1 MAILENRLTLSI
13 EDLEEHLG
21 ALRLPRYVRE
31 AEDAFL
37 ERTHQIAQH
46 IASHPRIRAVFVSGP
61 TSSGKTTFT
70 DRLITSLLSEGKKA
84 MRVSLDDYYSVEH
97 LQFDKTGRPDYES
110 LTTIDTQL
118 ACENIKDL
126 LAGRVTTMPVFD
138 FNKRIRADATEF
150 PQVSLDSDGLLIVE
164 GLHGLS
170 PEIAGLI
177 PRELWLGIFIMPW
190 GEVVA
195 DRRLIESQEV
205 RLLRRI
211 IRDVR
216 HRGAHALATLD
227 YWPMIAASELN
238 YFPEYL
244 ASADFYVNS
253 LLSYESMVVAPIALA
268 DIKSALAQYEQNT
281 LAPSVFLAHAVPA
294 KPYADL
300 SAALVTARKLVQD
313 LSRVPSADPRIVPA
327 YSILNEFL

>member
-37 ERTHQIAQH
+37 ERTHEIAQH
-46 IASHPRIRAVFVSGP
+46 IVANPQIRAIFVSGP
-61 TSSGKTTFT
+61 TSSGKTTFA
-70 DRLITSLLSEGKKA
+70 DRLITSLLSEGKTA

-97 LQFDKTGRPDYES
+97 LHFDVNGRPDYES

-126 LAGRVTTMPVFD
+126 LAGRVTSMPVFD
-138 FNKRIRADATEF
+138 FHKRERADEAEF
-150 PQVSLDSDGLLIVE
+150 PKVQLDSDGLLLVE

-227 YWPMIAASELN
+227 YWPMIASSEQN

-253 LLSYESMVVAPIALA
+253 LLSYESMVVAPMALA

-281 LAPSVFLAHAVPA
+281 LAPSVFLAHAVPP
-294 KPYADL
+294 KIYADL
-300 SAALVTARKLVQD
+300 PAALDTARKLVRD
-313 LSRVPSADPRIVPA
+313 LSRIPSADPRIVPA
-327 YSILNEFL
+327 NSILNEFL

>member
-1 MAILENRLTLSI
+1 
-13 EDLEEHLG
+13 
-21 ALRLPRYVRE
+21 
-31 AEDAFL
+31 
-37 ERTHQIAQH
+37 
-46 IASHPRIRAVFVSGP
+46 
-61 TSSGKTTFT
+61 
-70 DRLITSLLSEGKKA
+70 
-84 MRVSLDDYYSVEH
+84 MRVSLDDYYSVENLH
-97 LQFDKTGRPDYES
+97 FDEAGRPDYES

-126 LAGRVTTMPVFD
+126 LAGRVTKMPVFD
-138 FNKRIRADATEF
+138 FHKRIRADETEF
-150 PQVSLDSDGLLIVE
+150 PQLYLENDGLLLVE

-227 YWPMIAASELN
+227 YWPMIAASEQN

-244 ASADFYVNS
+244 ANADFYVNS
-253 LLSYESMVVAPIALA
+253 LLSYESMVVAPLALA
-268 DIKSALAQYEQNT
+268 DIKSDLAQYEQDT
-281 LAPSVFLAHAVPA
+281 LPPSVFLALAEPA
-294 KPYADL
+294 KSYADL
-300 SAALVTARKLVQD
+300 PAALAAARKLVDD
-313 LSRVPSADPRIVPA
+313 LSRIPSADAKIVPEN
-327 YSILNEFL
+327 SILNEFL

>member
-21 ALRLPRYVRE
+21 AIRLPRYVRE

-46 IASHPRIRAVFVSGP
+46 IVNNPRIRAIFVSGP
-61 TSSGKTTFT
+61 TSSGKTTFS
-70 DRLITSLLSEGKKA
+70 DRLITCLLSEGKTA
-84 MRVSLDDYYSVEH
+84 MRMSLDDYYSIEN
-97 LQFDKTGRPDYES
+97 LQFDKAGRPDYES

-126 LAGRVTTMPVFD
+126 LAGQVTSMPVFD
-138 FNKRIRADATEF
+138 FHTRIRAEATEF
-150 PQVSLDSDGLLIVE
+150 PRVQLGSDGLLLVE

-227 YWPMIAASELN
+227 YWPMIAASEQN

-253 LLSYESMVVAPIALA
+253 LLSYESMVVAPLALA

-281 LAPSVFLAHAVPA
+281 LAPSVFLAHAEPA

-300 SAALVTARKLVQD
+300 PAALVTAHKLVQD
-313 LSRVPSADPRIVPA
+313 LSRVPSADAGIVPA
-327 YSILNEFL
+327 NSILNEFL

>member
-1 MAILENRLTLSI
+1 MAILENRLTLSV

-46 IASHPRIRAVFVSGP
+46 IANNPQIRVVFVSGP
-61 TSSGKTTFT
+61 TSSGKTTFA
-70 DRLITSLLSEGKKA
+70 DRLITSLLSEGKTA
-84 MRVSLDDYYSVEH
+84 MRVSLDDYYSTAQLHYDTE
-97 LQFDKTGRPDYES
+97 GRPDYES

-118 ACENIKDL
+118 ACDNIKDL
-126 LAGRVTTMPVFD
+126 LAGLVTSMPVFD
-138 FNKRIRADATEF
+138 FHKRERADEAVF
-150 PQVSLDSDGLLIVE
+150 PKVQLDSEGLLLVE

-177 PRELWLGIFIMPW
+177 PRETWLGIFIMPW

-227 YWPMIAASELN
+227 YWPMIASSEQN

-244 ASADFYVNS
+244 ARADFYVNS

-268 DIKSALAQYEQNT
+268 DIRSALAQYEQNT

-294 KPYADL
+294 KSYADL
-300 SAALVTARKLVQD
+300 PAALAAARKLVED
-313 LSRVPSADPRIVPA
+313 LSRVPSADQRIVPA
-327 YSILNEFL
+327 NSILNEFL

>member
-21 ALRLPRYVRE
+21 ALRLPRYVSE

-37 ERTHQIAQH
+37 ERTHEIAQH
-46 IASHPRIRAVFVSGP
+46 IAAHPQIRAIFVSGP
-61 TSSGKTTFT
+61 TSSGKTTFA
-70 DRLITSLLSEGKKA
+70 DRLITSLLSEGKTA
-84 MRVSLDDYYSVEH
+84 MRMSLDDYYSVEH
-97 LQFDKTGRPDYES
+97 LHFDVNGRPDYES

-126 LAGRVTTMPVFD
+126 LAGRVTSMPVFD
-138 FNKRIRADATEF
+138 FHKRERADEAEF
-150 PQVSLDSDGLLIVE
+150 PQVQLDSEGLLLVE

-227 YWPMIAASELN
+227 YWPMIASSEQN

-253 LLSYESMVVAPIALA
+253 LLSYESMVVAPMALA

-281 LAPSVFLAHAVPA
+281 LAPSVFLAHAVPP
-294 KPYADL
+294 KIYADL
-300 SAALVTARKLVQD
+300 PAALDTARKLVRD
-313 LSRVPSADPRIVPA
+313 LSRIPSADPRIVPA
-327 YSILNEFL
+327 NSILNEFL

>member
-13 EDLEEHLG
+13 EDLEEHMG

-37 ERTHQIAQH
+37 ERTHEIAQH
-46 IASHPRIRAVFVSGP
+46 IVSNPRIRAIFVSGP
-61 TSSGKTTFT
+61 TSSGKTTFA
-70 DRLITSLLSEGKKA
+70 DRLITSLLSVGKKA

-97 LQFDKTGRPDYES
+97 LYFDVKGRPDYES

-126 LAGRVTTMPVFD
+126 LAGRVTSMPVFD
-138 FNKRIRADATEF
+138 FHKRERADAAEF
-150 PQVSLDSDGLLIVE
+150 PQVRLDSEGLLLVE

-216 HRGAHALATLD
+216 YRGAHALATLD
-227 YWPMIAASELN
+227 YWPMIASSEQN

-244 ASADFYVNS
+244 ANADFYVNS
-253 LLSYESMVVAPIALA
+253 LLSYESMVVAPMALA
-268 DIKSALAQYEQNT
+268 DIKSALVQYEQNT

-294 KPYADL
+294 KTYADL
-300 SAALVTARKLVQD
+300 PAALDTARKLVRD
-313 LSRVPSADPRIVPA
+313 LSRIPSADPRIVPPN
-327 YSILNEFL
+327 SILNEFL